1 MRRLSLISVSVAV
14 VACAATLAP
23 VLTSLYVANRD
34 AAHREQSDL
43 QEYAEKAVLRSELV
57 TRQAFTA
64 IADIAAVSQQ
74 ECSPAFLQQLARIS
88 FTYRYVQDSGAYG
101 GGEYRCSPLLG
112 DVRYQHFKLPP
123 PDWQSEDG
131 YQVWFHQKSPL
142 DVAREDLMIG
152 RNGDYVSIDPQSY
165 VDVIDEDRRPIAAV
179 NVETN
184 TIFALSPGA
193 NSAEMLAAWKQQG
206 KVTSRD
212 WLYAVARSPTRPWG
226 VVVKSPRVG
235 LLTGWTNLLAAWLS
249 VGVLAGALVGWM
261 AFRLLSRQLSF
272 PALLE
277 RAIKRGDFDVYY
289 QPIVKLADRE
299 CVGAEALVRWLVDG
313 RYLSPEIFVP
323 VAEERDLIQ
332 PLTDLVLQKMLAELT
347 PLLRSR
353 PAFYV
358 SINVGVADLQSDR
371 FLRVLTS
378 SLKDT
383 GIRPDQVRIEAT
395 ERSFLDADATRKTIE
410 AFRSAGHPVYIDDF
424 GTGYSSLAYLQNFKV
439 DVLKIDKAFIDT
451 IAQEAATSIVA
462 PHIISM
468 AHALGLA
475 IVAEGVEH
483 TSQADYLAQHD
494 VQYGQGWLFGAPM
507 PAGALIEYLQ
517 ARSVSSAFAAERSV
531 DLFHQQ

>member
-1 MRRLSLISVSVAV
+1 MRRLSLISVSVAF
-14 VACAATLAP
+14 VACVATLAP

-34 AAHREQSDL
+34 AARRERSDL
-43 QEYAEKAVLRSELV
+43 QEYAEKAVLRSERV
-57 TRQAFTA
+57 TRQAFKA
-64 IADIAAVSQQ
+64 IADMAAVSQQ
-74 ECSPAFLQQLARIS
+74 PCSPAFLQQLARIS
-88 FTYRYVQDSGAYG
+88 FTYRYVQDSGVYG
-101 GGEYRCSPLLG
+101 GGEYQCSPLLG
-112 DVRYQHFKLPP
+112 DVRRQHLKLPP
-123 PDWQSEDG
+123 PDWQGEDG

-142 DVAREDLMIG
+142 DVTREDVMIG
-152 RNGDYVSIDPQSY
+152 RNGEYVSIDPQSY
-165 VDVIDEDRRPIAAV
+165 VDAIEEGRRPIAAV
-179 NVETN
+179 NVEKDAV
-184 TIFALSPGA
+184 FALSPGA
-193 NSAEMLAAWKQQG
+193 DSAEMLDAWKRQG
-206 KVTSRD
+206 KVASRD
-212 WLYAVARSPTRPWG
+212 WLYAVARSPTRPLG
-226 VVVKSPRVG
+226 VVVKSRRVG
-235 LLTGWTNLLAAWLS
+235 LLSGSANLLAAWLS
-249 VGVLAGALVGWM
+249 LGVVAGALVGWM
-261 AFRLLSRQLSF
+261 VFRLLSRRMSF

-277 RAIKRGDFDVYY
+277 RAIKRGDINVYY
-289 QPIVKLADRE
+289 QPIVRLADRE

-313 RYLSPEIFVP
+313 RYISPEMFVP

-347 PLLRSR
+347 PLLQSR

-378 SLKDT
+378 RLKDT
-383 GIRPDQVRIEAT
+383 GIRPEQVRIEAT

-410 AFRSAGHPVYIDDF
+410 AFRNAGHPVYIDDF

-439 DVLKIDKAFIDT
+439 DVLKIDKSFIDT

-468 AHALGLA
+468 AHALGVA

-483 TSQADYLAQHD
+483 TSQADYLAQRD

-507 PAGALIEYLQ
+507 PASALVEYLR
-517 ARSVSSAFAAERSV
+517 ARAASSPSATRSV